1 MRIGIDLGGTK
12 IEVIALANDGQVLFR
27 KRVGTPRHDYQKTI
41 QAIADL
47 IADAEHATGEQGS
60 IGVGIPGTLSPFT
73 GKVKNSNSVWLN
85 GRELDKDLSVFLN
98 RPVRLANDANCLAVS
113 EANRRGGGR

>member
-1 MRIGIDLGGTK
+1 M
-12 IEVIALANDGQVLFR
+12 
-27 KRVGTPRHDYQKTI
+27 P
-41 QAIADL
+41 
-47 IADAEHATGEQGS
+47 
-60 IGVGIPGTLSPFT
+60 PFT

-113 EANRRGGGR
+113 EATDGAGAGKSEKS